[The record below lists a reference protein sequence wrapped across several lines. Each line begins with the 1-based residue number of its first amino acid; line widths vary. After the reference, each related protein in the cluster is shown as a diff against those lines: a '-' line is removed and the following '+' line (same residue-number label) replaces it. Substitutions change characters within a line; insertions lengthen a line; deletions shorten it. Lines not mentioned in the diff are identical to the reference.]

1 MMNDLVSL
9 DPTFTESSF
18 KTKVDNIFV
27 MLHMSLM
34 TDNMK
39 RVNHFISN
47 EVYNEFNDR
56 LTILNSNNERQMFD
70 ELNVKSTDII
80 NIEITDDKYIITV
93 KIISRYMD
101 YIVDKTTLNFKRGNN
116 TSRVEKENIL
126 VFEKKRDA
134 KIQGVVRFCPNC
146 GHPMDV
152 NKSGFCQYCHSTYN
166 QENYDY
172 VLTSIKTY

>member
-1 MMNDLVSL
+1 MDELIKL

-27 MLHMSLM
+27 MLHMALM

-39 RVNHFISN
+39 RVNHFISDG
-47 EVYNEFNDR
+47 VYNEFNER
-56 LTILNSNNERQMFD
+56 LNVLNNNNERQMFD

-80 NIEITDDKYIITV
+80 NVEITDTKYIITV

-101 YIVDKTTLNFKRGNN
+101 YIVDKTSGNFKRGNN

-126 VFEKKRDA
+126 VFEKLRSA
-134 KIQGVVRFCPNC
+134 KVQGVVRFCPNC

-152 NKSGFCQYCHSTYN
+152 NKSGYCEFCNSTYN

>member
-1 MMNDLVSL
+1 MNELANL

-27 MLHMSLM
+27 MLHISFM

-39 RVNHFISN
+39 RVNHFISD
-47 EVYNEFNDR
+47 EVYNEYNNR
-56 LTILNSNNERQMFD
+56 LLILNRNNERQMYD

-80 NIEITDDKYIITV
+80 NIEVTDDKYIITV

-101 YIVDKTTLNFKRGNN
+101 YIVDKITLSYKRGNN

-126 VFEKKRDA
+126 VFEKKRSA
-134 KIQGVVRFCPNC
+134 KQQNVVRFCPNC

-152 NKSGFCQYCHSTYN
+152 NKSGFCEYCHSTYN

>member
-1 MMNDLVSL
+1 MNELINL
-9 DPTFTESSF
+9 DPTFTESGF

-27 MLHMSLM
+27 MLHMALM

-39 RVNHFISN
+39 RVDHFIN
-47 EVYNEFNDR
+47 DEVYQSFNER
-56 LTILNSNNERQMFD
+56 LTNLNNNNERQMFD
-70 ELNVKSTDII
+70 ELNVKSTEIT
-80 NIEITDDKYIITV
+80 NIEITNEKYIVTV

-101 YIVDKTTLNFKRGNN
+101 YIVDKTTGKFKRGNN

-126 VFEKKRDA
+126 VFEKLRSA
-134 KIQGVVRFCPNC
+134 GVQGVVRFCPNC

-152 NKSGFCQYCHSTYN
+152 NKSGYCEFCHSTYN

-172 VLTSIKTY
+172 VLTNIKTY

>member
-1 MMNDLVSL
+1 MLNELISL

-39 RVNHFISN
+39 RVDHFISDD
-47 EVYNEFNDR
+47 VYKAYNDK
-56 LTILNSNNERQMFD
+56 LTILNNNNERQMFD
-70 ELNVKSTDII
+70 ELNVKSTEII
-80 NIEITDDKYIITV
+80 NVEITDTKYIITV

-101 YIVDKTTLNFKRGNN
+101 YIVDKTSNIFKRGNN
-116 TSRVEKENIL
+116 SSRVEKENIL
-126 VFEKKRDA
+126 IFEKNRSA
-134 KIQGVVRFCPNC
+134 KTQGVVRFCPNC

-152 NKSGFCQYCHSTYN
+152 NKSGYCEYCHSTYN
-166 QENYDY
+166 QENYDW
-172 VLTSIKTY
+172 VLTNITTR

>member
-1 MMNDLVSL
+1 MNELISL
-9 DPTFTESSF
+9 DPTFTLSGF

-27 MLHMSLM
+27 MLHMSFM

-39 RVNHFISN
+39 RVDHFISD
-47 EVYNEFNDR
+47 EVYKIFNEK
-56 LTILNSNNERQMFD
+56 LTILNDNNERQMYD

-80 NIEITDDKYIITV
+80 NVDITDTKYIITV

-101 YIVDKTTLNFKRGNN
+101 YIVDKSTGKFKRGNN

-126 VFEKKRDA
+126 VFEKLRSA
-134 KIQGVVRFCPNC
+134 KTQSVVRFCPNC

-152 NKSGFCQYCHSTYN
+152 NKSGYCDFCNSIYN